1 MSNLGDNLLVKDLYM
16 YDRLLKMRYCFI
28 CICFSDF
35 RVSSRCFN
43 KPHFLSQWTDVEAQR
58 TRKPVTLE
66 HECGDFPAKVEIQV
80 RPKTGN
86 WTNFYF
92 PGIGSSQRDD
102 DRNKTYGGI
111 VYKYNKDEVV
121 LFIPGANDGYSSGTI
136 IYTGA
141 STWRGPVAQRESRAQ
156 VRTLVWCPGDLPSPS
171 HQSQWIPFNNS
182 GIGSFLEIPH
192 NQGTFPDLITVQI
205 RQEGTEWLS
214 DGIGSMSALKPDS
227 TTSWG
232 GVIYGYNR
240 SHVRVWAPYRK
251 NGKLFSADDGWGSS
265 TESWSRGLV
274 RIKSWKVTNMH
285 YVTTQ
290 LNQNSNNELPLN
302 TVYNQNEDFMIVKVL
317 ADNGNNKGFL
327 FPASGAV
334 QNDDGMSAYGGV
346 VYAASRDTLRIWTPV
361 LSGSRYLIYINDD
374 WGNSM
379 YPQTSISAKLLIQIW
394 RSTTCAAST
403 APLATPST
411 SINQKSS
418 KSVSTTSTSI
428 NSQTSNSN
436 LKSNQA
442 QSSKLS
448 TTSPVV
454 PAAVGGSLL
463 LLAVSGAVVAVV
475 LWKKYRRNRVVS
487 ETKEEG

>member
-1 MSNLGDNLLVKDLYM
+1 MKNDFNSFLVIVFIIYCLLE
-16 YDRLLKMRYCFI
+16 
-28 CICFSDF
+28 F
-35 RVSSRCFN
+35 RSANRCFN
-43 KPHFLSQWTDVEAQR
+43 SPHFLSQWTDVEAQR
-58 TRKPVTLE
+58 TRKPITLE
-66 HECGDFPAKVEIQV
+66 HECGDFPAKVEIQI

-102 DRNKTYGGI
+102 DRNETYGGI

-121 LFIPGANDGYSSGTI
+121 LIIPGVNDGYSSGTI

-141 STWRGPVAQRESRAQ
+141 STWRGPVAQNESRAQ
-156 VRTLVWCPGDLPSPS
+156 VRTLVWCPGDLPDTSYE
-171 HQSQWIPFNNS
+171 SQWIPFNNS
-182 GIGSFLEIPH
+182 GKGSFLEIPH
-192 NQGTFPDLITVQI
+192 NQGNFPDLITVQI

-214 DGIGSMSALKPDS
+214 DGIGSMSALKPDTS
-227 TTSWG
+227 TSWG

-251 NGKLFSADDGWGSS
+251 NGQLFSANDGWGSA
-265 TESWSRGLV
+265 TELWSRGLV

-290 LNQNSNNELPLN
+290 LNQNSNQELSLN
-302 TVYNQNEDFMIVKVL
+302 TIYNQNEDLMIVRVL
-317 ADNGNNKGFL
+317 ADNGYNKGFL

-334 QNDDGMSAYGGV
+334 QNDDSMSPYGGV
-346 VYAASRDTLRIWTPV
+346 IYSASSDTLRIWTPV

-379 YPQTSISAKLLIQIW
+379 YPQTSKSAKLLIQIW
-394 RSTTCAAST
+394 KSSTCAMST
-403 APLATPST
+403 AP
-411 SINQKSS
+411 
-418 KSVSTTSTSI
+418 SVTTSTSNNLQSSDP
-428 NSQTSNSN
+428 NSANQQ
-436 LKSNQA
+436 KSNQA
-442 QSSKLS
+442 QTSKLS
-448 TTSPVV
+448 SASSVI

-463 LLAVSGAVVAVV
+463 FLAVSGAVVAIV
-475 LWKKYRRNRVVS
+475 LWKKYRRNRVVG